1 MEKSSHNVMNL
12 LSLIVC
18 IRERTKCFPEINDK
32 NHFLC
37 CQQCEL
43 QKQKC
48 PENDCGE
55 VVHYCY
61 SEEVT
66 VSNPLEVMADSS
78 KLKATSV
85 EIKWNWRLI
94 RPRNTILSA
103 NCIKCSKSESL
114 NLTN

>member
-1 MEKSSHNVMNL
+1 M
-12 LSLIVC
+12 
-18 IRERTKCFPEINDK
+18 
-32 NHFLC
+32 
-37 CQQCEL
+37 
-43 QKQKC
+43 
-48 PENDCGE
+48 
-55 VVHYCY
+55 HYCY

-85 EIKWNWRLI
+85 EIKWNWRLT

-103 NCIKCSKSESL
+103 NFIKCSKSESL